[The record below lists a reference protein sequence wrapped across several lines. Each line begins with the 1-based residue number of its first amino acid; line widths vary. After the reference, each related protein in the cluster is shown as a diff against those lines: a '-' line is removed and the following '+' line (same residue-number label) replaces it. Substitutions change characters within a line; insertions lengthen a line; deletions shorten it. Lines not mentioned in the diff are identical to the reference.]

1 MKKKTRSVVIVS
13 AMVLLGLAL
22 VSCASAPLSTSEKE
36 QKQEDVRNVANTTL
50 AQLYAKHPAAKSEIA
65 KAAGY
70 AVLSD

>member
-65 KAAGY
+65 
-70 AVLSD
+70 